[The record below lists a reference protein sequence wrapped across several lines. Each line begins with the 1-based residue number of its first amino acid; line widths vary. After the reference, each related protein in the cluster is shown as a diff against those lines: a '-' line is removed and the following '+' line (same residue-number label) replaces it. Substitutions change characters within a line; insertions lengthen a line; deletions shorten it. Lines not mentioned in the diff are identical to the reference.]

1 MRKINFLNRTMIFL
15 VLAGIF
21 LPTVWAQTAE
31 MQNDEIFQMDPNY
44 QINYYD
50 DTLEFAFDD
59 EDTKIQTFDLRA
71 YQCIAQ
77 DHNKQTFDGFGRN
90 ARAEALLG
98 CESISQGC
106 RITKCGWL

>member
-15 VLAGIF
+15 VLAVIF

-31 MQNDEIFQMDPNY
+31 MQTNEFYQLEPNY
-44 QINYYD
+44 QISYQD
-50 DTLEFAFDD
+50 DTLEFTFDD
-59 EDTKIQTFDLRA
+59 ENAKVQPFDLRA
-71 YQCIAQ
+71 YQCVAQ
-77 DHNKQTFDGFGRN
+77 DYSQQNFDGFGRN

-98 CESISQGC
+98 CESMSQGC